1 MVHSVWFSMKSLR
14 EGERY
19 FNKVL
24 VSKAR
29 KKTLT
34 KFFLFVLSYIWFFCI
49 VGIVGYLLRTGQ
61 YNGYILNGVLEGT
74 KLVID

>member
-1 MVHSVWFSMKSLR
+1 MVHSVWFRMKSLR

-24 VSKAR
+24 VRNAR

-49 VGIVGYLLRTGQ
+49 VASVGYLLRTGQ
-61 YNGYILNGVLEGT
+61 YNGYLLYGVLKGT